1 MINKPEIVKEDLI
14 QKKNGLFYKKNERV
28 PLTGAKE
35 RFYENGQLKYKG
47 NFKDGKQ
54 VGLWKFY
61 YDAGQLS
68 SKGVFKNGKPDGLI
82 EKYYENGQLRRKINF
97 KEGQIADQLIELLD
111 EDGRIIERE
120 NYKDG
125 LKHGI
130 YERYDID
137 KRKKYDSKRLMFRCN
152 YKKGKQHGIGETFYS
167 EGDQIILSRTTYQD
181 GKRIEENNFHRNG
194 LLKSKIIGD
203 ENYTRESYDEKGK
216 FISKYMFKNGKYFYD
231 EDYKLI
237 PKFIYKDGK
246 IIDNFGRVLYPI
258 FGRQSKNVRAK
269 LSKLLKIFLLPLI
282 IIFLLIWAL

>member
-1 MINKPEIVKEDLI
+1 MTKKPEIVKEDLI
-14 QKKNGLFYKKNERV
+14 QKKNGLFYKENERV
-28 PLTGAKE
+28 PFTGAKE
-35 RFYENGQLKYKG
+35 RFYENDQLKYKG

-61 YDAGQLS
+61 YDAGQLL
-68 SKGVFKNGKPDGLI
+68 SKGAFKNGKPDGLI
-82 EKYYENGQLRRKINF
+82 EEYYENGQLRQKKNF
-97 KEGQIADQLIELLD
+97 KDGQIADQLMELFY
-111 EDGRIIERE
+111 EDGRLLARE

-130 YERYDID
+130 YERYDFD
-137 KRKKYDSKRLMFRCN
+137 KRKKSDSKRLEFRCN
-152 YKKGKQHGIGETFYS
+152 YKKGKLHGIGELFYS
-167 EGDQIILSRTTYQD
+167 EGDQIICSRTTYQD
-181 GKRIEENNFHRNG
+181 GKRIEENKFHRNG

-203 ENYTRESYDEKGK
+203 ENYTEESYDEKGK
-216 FISKYMFKNGKYFYD
+216 FRSKYMFKNGKYFYD

-269 LSKLLKIFLLPLI
+269 LSKLLKIF
-282 IIFLLIWAL
+282 